1 MSDSSTQT
9 PLSPLFGLDALQPE
23 YTTMNH
29 QTMTDMI
36 ALLGLL
42 NNLGLILS
50 IPEHNSIIRMIQRLC
65 DELAISF
72 ETLGLQLRE

>member
-1 MSDSSTQT
+1 MSDSPTQT
-9 PLSPLFGLDALQPE
+9 PASPLFGLDTLQPDC
-23 YTTMNH
+23 TTMNH